1 MDFLRSSLLVTMTP
15 GPSKRAADA
24 QPSIPRPPKK
34 SKPTF
39 RLAKDP
45 GMEQICA
52 TTIKRHSHGRLG
64 YQKMG
69 SVRSAEEPAVA
80 NKVPDATEIEANVE
94 GDFPAGELEHDY
106 GIEDAPTNV
115 TSKKKINTTSVSETL
130 ILHLL
135 TVL

>member
-1 MDFLRSSLLVTMTP
+1 
-15 GPSKRAADA
+15 
-24 QPSIPRPPKK
+24 
-34 SKPTF
+34 
-39 RLAKDP
+39 
-45 GMEQICA
+45 MEQIRA

-69 SVRSAEEPAVA
+69 SVRSAEEPAIA
-80 NKVPDATEIEANVE
+80 NEVPDATEIEANVEPE

-106 GIEDAPTNV
+106 GIEDTPTNV